1 MAATS
6 IGDALQQFFKSARW
20 ESKMNELRLQSHW
33 EEIMGKT
40 IAKYTRNVYLKEGVL
55 FITTDVAP
63 LKHEL
68 QIGKDQIMSN
78 INTFFKLELVKSVV
92 IR

>member
-1 MAATS
+1 MASTS
-6 IGDALQQFFKSARW
+6 IGEALQQFFKSARW

-40 IAKYTRNVYLKEGVL
+40 IAKYTRNVYLKENVL
-55 FITTDVAP
+55 YITTDVAP

-68 QIGKDQIMSN
+68 QVGKEQLIHN
-78 INTFFKLELVKSVV
+78 INTFFHFELVKSVV

>member
-1 MAATS
+1 MASAS
-6 IGDALQQFFKSARW
+6 IGEALQQFFKNARW
-20 ESKMNELRLQSHW
+20 EAKMNELRLQAHW

-40 IAKYTRNVYLKEGVL
+40 IAKYTRNVYLKENVL
-55 FITTDVAP
+55 YITTDIAP

-68 QIGKDQIMSN
+68 QIGKEQIISN